1 MPNRLATA
9 TSPYLRQHAGN
20 PVDWFEW
27 GQEAFDQAR
36 VRNVPLFLSVGYA
49 TCHWCHVMA
58 HESFEDVATAA
69 VLNDHFVCV
78 KVDREERPDVDAVY
92 MAALQAFSG
101 HGGWPMSVFLDHDGA
116 PFYAGT
122 YWPNTPRHGAPTFLT
137 VLDAISDAWVN
148 RLDDVKETV
157 QAIRQALTQADS
169 QDTQSDII
177 DVAVTDAAAELLVTR
192 AYDRVNGGFGR
203 APKFPYAM
211 TLEWLLHYAT
221 RTDRHEVHLAA
232 TNSLDAMARG
242 GIYDLVCDGFARYAT
257 DERWLIPHFEKMLYD
272 NALLLAAYVTAYRD
286 TGQDVFLRTANGV
299 ARWLMAM
306 QQEAGGFNSAV
317 DADSE
322 GHEGRFAVFTFH
334 EFTDVVASTGENP
347 ELFAKFFGVSEAGN
361 FDGVN
366 VLSEPVDRQQFAAQH
381 DLDSAVFASQLDTV
395 ITGLK
400 KAREA
405 RIQPIVDDKLL
416 TDLNALTIR
425 GLVIAGTVLDEPAY
439 LSAACKA
446 GTFLTEKHLAGETL
460 YHTSKDGVL
469 GPKAFA
475 SDYAAYALSQ
485 LYLFS
490 LDGDARAF
498 ARAVAAATQV
508 KECFADAVNGGY
520 FTTADDAEA
529 LLVRPKDLWDNATPS
544 ASSIMVEVC
553 LLLADLTGDATWR
566 IEAEAVM
573 RAFQTRVQQ
582 NPSGYG
588 WLLRQYE
595 TLAAGLRVCVI
606 VGDDT
611 AERAALAR
619 VAHAAYSPSLFT
631 VVVAEPDETIGVFV
645 GRTNTGTPTAY
656 VCKDLV
662 CARPVT
668 DADALAALLSNDV

>member
-1 MPNRLATA
+1 MNELQYA
-9 TSPYLRQHAGN
+9 TSPYLRQHADN
-20 PVDWFEW
+20 PVNWVPW
-27 GQEAFDQAR
+27 GDSAFAEARERD
-36 VRNVPLFLSVGYA
+36 VPIFLSVGYA

-58 HESFEDVATAA
+58 HESFEDAATAQ
-69 VLNDHFVCV
+69 VLNANFVCV

-101 HGGWPMSVFLDHDGA
+101 HGGWPMSVFLDHDRA

-122 YWPNTPRHGAPTFLT
+122 YWPKTPRHGAPTFLT
-137 VLDAISDAWVN
+137 VLDAICDAWVN
-148 RLDDVKETV
+148 RRDDVKETV
-157 QAIRQALTQADS
+157 QAIRQALTEAEGPS
-169 QDTQSDII
+169 TQSDMI
-177 DVAVTDAAAELLVTR
+177 DVSVADAAAELLVER
-192 AYDRVNGGFGR
+192 AYDRVYGGFGR

-211 TLEWLLHYAT
+211 TLEWLLHYAS
-221 RTDRHEVHLAA
+221 RTGRDEVHLAA

-272 NALLLAAYVTAYRD
+272 NALLLVAYVTAYRD

-299 ARWLMAM
+299 ARWLISM
-306 QQEAGGFNSAV
+306 QQESGGFNSAV

-322 GHEGRFAVFTFH
+322 GHEGRFAVFLFH
-334 EFTDVVASTGENP
+334 EFVAVVASTGENA
-347 ELFAKFFGVSEAGN
+347 ELFATFFGVSEAGN

-366 VLSEPVDRQQFAAQH
+366 VLSEPVDRRQFAAQH
-381 DLDSAVFASQLDTV
+381 DLDAEVFAARIDTV
-395 ITGLK
+395 IAALS

-425 GLVIAGTVLDEPAY
+425 GLIIAGTALDEPAY
-439 LSAACKA
+439 LLAARKA
-446 GTFLTEKHLAGETL
+446 GTFLTENHLTAGML
-460 YHTSKDGVL
+460 YHTSKDGML
-469 GPKAFA
+469 GPRAFA
-475 SDYAAYALSQ
+475 ADYAAYALSQ

-490 LDGDARAF
+490 LDGDASAF
-498 ARAVAAATQV
+498 ARAIAAATTV
-508 KECFADAVNGGY
+508 KEHFADPVNGGY
-520 FTTADDAEA
+520 FTTADDGEA
-529 LLVRPKDLWDNATPS
+529 LLVRPKDMWDNATPS

-553 LLLADLTGDATWR
+553 LLIADLTGDASWR
-566 IEAEAVM
+566 SEAETVI
-573 RAFQTRVQQ
+573 RAFQPRVQQ

-595 TLAAGLRVCVI
+595 TLTAGLRVCVI

-611 AERAALAR
+611 PERAALAR

-631 VVVAEPDETIGVFV
+631 VVAAEPDQTIGVFT

-668 DADALAALLSNDV
+668 DADALRALLSNDV